1 MSFVLSDNR
10 AGLPTIFEYAS
21 SGESL
26 GHLITLTDVRE
37 SIPLRTHAHTHSH
50 TCTRTHT
57 HICAHTHAHTVN
69 SDVFKELEVME
80 EVFGGSRLYS
90 IPNTLPLVGD
100 FQEAEFDVQV
110 GHVIVM

>member
-1 MSFVLSDNR
+1 M
-10 AGLPTIFEYAS
+10 
-21 SGESL
+21 
-26 GHLITLTDVRE
+26 
-37 SIPLRTHAHTHSH
+37 
-50 TCTRTHT
+50 
-57 HICAHTHAHTVN
+57 N
-69 SDVFKELEVME
+69 SDVFKEFEVMK